1 MGDGVANQRLIPHNR
16 FMRRGVSIIGWLLIV
31 SFILLLITVR
41 NLYLI
46 SKLSNQQ
53 SGKVNIPTENQIPSV
68 SVNSSFNKPPD
79 EIWIIP
85 QNPLVRSYGTLEFVL
100 LQYLTLEKYEV
111 NGSTAILD
119 LKYWLNQRPHTLKL
133 EVIAQFGTD
142 KGLDKVKDGVFGN
155 KYKVGDTLNIA
166 LSYLSPQN
174 YPGVNSKKIGE
185 TEVDAINL
193 YGLFGDKPISLDQL
207 KTILLQD
214 KASLDSATVIVE
226 TISIANSKP

>member
-1 MGDGVANQRLIPHNR
+1 MELQIKDRLCHNK

-31 SFILLLITVR
+31 SFILLLVTAR

-46 SKLSNQQ
+46 SKLSNQL
-53 SGKVNIPTENQIPSV
+53 SKKVNISTENPTPSV
-68 SVNSSFNKPPD
+68 SVNSSSNQSS
-79 EIWIIP
+79 EEMRIIP
-85 QNPLVRSYGTLEFVL
+85 QNPLVRSYGTLDLVL
-100 LQYLTLEKYEV
+100 LQNLTLEKYEV

-119 LKYWLNQRPHTLKL
+119 LKYWLNQRPHALKL
-133 EVIAQFGTD
+133 EVITQFGTD
-142 KGLDKVKDGVFGN
+142 KGLDKVKDGVFGA
-155 KYKVGDTLNIA
+155 KYKVGDTLKIV

-174 YPGVNSKKIGE
+174 YPTVNSKKIRE
-185 TEVDAINL
+185 IEVDAINL

>member
-1 MGDGVANQRLIPHNR
+1 
-16 FMRRGVSIIGWLLIV
+16 MRRGVSIIGWLLIV

-46 SKLSNQQ
+46 SKLSNQP
-53 SGKVNIPTENQIPSV
+53 SKKVNIPTQSPIPSV
-68 SVNSSFNKPPD
+68 SPKPSSNQIS
-79 EIWIIP
+79 EEMRIIP
-85 QNPLVRSYGTLEFVL
+85 QNPLVRSYGTLDFVL

-111 NGSTAILD
+111 KGSTAILY
-119 LKYWLNQRPHTLKL
+119 LKYWLNGSPHTLKL
-133 EVIAQFGTD
+133 EVRTQFGTD
-142 KGLDKVKDGVFGN
+142 KGLDQVKDGVFGA
-155 KYKVGDTLNIA
+155 KYKVGDTLKIV

-174 YPGVNSKKIGE
+174 YPEVNSKKIRE
-185 TEVDAINL
+185 MEVDAINL

-214 KASLDSATVIVE
+214 EASLDNATVIVE